1 MKILVTGPNGFVGAR
16 IMSELGDAIPAP
28 SLRGADE
35 DTIKRLVD
43 TVRPDCIIHT
53 AAISDIQTCEQNAD
67 ASYHAN
73 VRIPVW
79 LAETGVK
86 TVIFSTDQVYSG
98 CDSDGPYT
106 EEEVKPANL
115 YARHKLEMEQRTLE
129 ACPDTVLLRATWMYD
144 MPMYGY
150 PNRGNFLCNMLLK
163 PEIAFSSTQ
172 HRAVTYVRE
181 VAAQVEA
188 PRALHLHTSGTV
200 PMDVFGE
207 DKPHAGVL
215 YFFQSFSK
223 ASLIEDWSRIPVFV
237 EGRQIDDVAA
247 IYTLAQTLTSRVFEC
262 TQHDRERLH
271 VAGVF
276 ANNFTNLM
284 YGMAADLLGDTQIPF
299 QVLLPLIDQ
308 TAEKVHT
315 LTPREAQTGPA
326 KRDDRAVMAHHV
338 SLLNDDQRAVYE
350 LLSRLI
356 AAR

>member
-1 MKILVTGPNGFVGAR
+1 MKICIIGTGNVATNLVHGFEQKHIRVVMHSSR
-16 IMSELGDAIPAP
+16 SLGDLPE
-28 SLRGADE
+28 ADCY
-35 DTIKRLVD
+35 IYAV
-43 TVRPDCIIHT
+43 
-53 AAISDIQTCEQNAD
+53 AD
-67 ASYHAN
+67 HA
-73 VRIPVW
+73 
-79 LAETGVK
+79 L
-86 TVIFSTDQVYSG
+86 
-98 CDSDGPYT
+98 
-106 EEEVKPANL
+106 
-115 YARHKLEMEQRTLE
+115 
-129 ACPDTVLLRATWMYD
+129 
-144 MPMYGY
+144 
-150 PNRGNFLCNMLLK
+150 
-163 PEIAFSSTQ
+163 
-172 HRAVTYVRE
+172 RE
-181 VAAQVEA
+181 VAAQVDA